1 MLLTLTVFLLVITEI
16 IPSTSLVVPL
26 IGEYLLFTMILVTL
40 SVMISV
46 FVLNIHYRNPATHHI
61 PPWIRLLFLN
71 VLPRFLLLSR
81 PKSEVDDESQMA
93 ALELKRKRISWRRLR
108 SSKKLRI
115 EGYFKSAVESIDII
129 AQNIREEER
138 VLQSEQDWKFV
149 AMVIDRCFLWVFV
162 LVCIIGTT
170 TLFVQPLGT
179 INNE

>member
-1 MLLTLTVFLLVITEI
+1 
-16 IPSTSLVVPL
+16 
-26 IGEYLLFTMILVTL
+26 MILVTL

-46 FVLNIHYRNPATHHI
+46 FVLNIHYRNPATHNI

-81 PKSEVDDESQMA
+81 PKSEAEDETQIVDS
-93 ALELKRKRISWRRLR
+93 KKKRISWKRLR

-179 INNE
+179 INNEFVKLLSILSNAQFQKQYY

>member
-1 MLLTLTVFLLVITEI
+1 M
-16 IPSTSLVVPL
+16 VPL

-46 FVLNIHYRNPATHHI
+46 FVLNIHYRNPATHNI

-81 PKSEVDDESQMA
+81 PKSEVEDDETQTVDS
-93 ALELKRKRISWRRLR
+93 KKKRISWKRFR

-115 EGYFKSAVESIDII
+115 EGYFKNKVESIDII

-138 VLQSEQDWKFV
+138 VLQSRGQKKKKSSPKIE
-149 AMVIDRCFLWVFV
+149 R
-162 LVCIIGTT
+162 
-170 TLFVQPLGT
+170 LFFYFAKIEKSQK
-179 INNE
+179 

>member
-1 MLLTLTVFLLVITEI
+1 M
-16 IPSTSLVVPL
+16 VPL

-46 FVLNIHYRNPATHHI
+46 FVLNIHYRNPATHNI

-81 PKSEVDDESQMA
+81 PKSEVEDDETQVS
-93 ALELKRKRISWRRLR
+93 KKKRISWKRLR

-138 VLQSEQDWKFV
+138 VLQSRGRKKKKSSPKKE
-149 AMVIDRCFLWVFV
+149 R
-162 LVCIIGTT
+162 
-170 TLFVQPLGT
+170 LFFYFAKS
-179 INNE
+179 EKS

>member
-1 MLLTLTVFLLVITEI
+1 
-16 IPSTSLVVPL
+16 
-26 IGEYLLFTMILVTL
+26 
-40 SVMISV
+40 
-46 FVLNIHYRNPATHHI
+46 
-61 PPWIRLLFLN
+61 
-71 VLPRFLLLSR
+71 
-81 PKSEVDDESQMA
+81 MA